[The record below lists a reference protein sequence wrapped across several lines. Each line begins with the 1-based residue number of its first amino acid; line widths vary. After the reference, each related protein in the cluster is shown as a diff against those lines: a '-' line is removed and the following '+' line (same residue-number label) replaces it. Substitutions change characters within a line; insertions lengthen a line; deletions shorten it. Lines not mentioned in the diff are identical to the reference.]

1 MSILNVIGMIP
12 KGGRFANSVVNKV
25 HTAVKD
31 WKKFKEAIAQIDD
44 LVTKGKVK
52 LQGKQKTIFES
63 NKNLLK
69 NHEKVTKKVELPP
82 SVKKEYPPFNVSKED
97 FTKGWKPTLIEPAKN
112 WKPGIYENIKNLPP
126 YTKEMEKIDNLL
138 SDINA
143 MRGLSKAEK
152 AALESNLQDRMSALI
167 DKGRKEFD
175 FSKLS
180 LGEVNKRL
188 QGIQT
193 RIREVAD
200 NPNIPGD
207 VYKGPKRDLIAA
219 IYETERPS
227 LELARTKL
235 IKANNL
241 KKYGNKFPR
250 LDPENDA
257 FIVMG
262 LDESG
267 NPIKVSRFTGKFT
280 ATQDKKTGELTS
292 SEGTSF
298 WDTWDPKK
306 NQMRKQG
313 EEIFHETLNR
323 EGKVIMSNPNYKVPR
338 TRNLDINQEIYRNT
352 STSDLAKQGYQ
363 LKEIDMIVK
372 GRIAK
377 NYLNKTRNKDHN
389 IAMHEQTP
397 ESSVVDVMEDLYTRG
412 DDVYKM
418 TIEQWTNVL
427 PKYFAQGGSV
437 PGYATGGVSNLFRMR
452 K

>member
-241 KKYGNKFPR
+241 KKYGNKYPV

-437 PGYATGGVSNLFRMR
+437 PGYATGGVSKLFRMR

>member
-1 MSILNVIGMIP
+1 MIP

-241 KKYGNKFPR
+241 KKYGNKYPV

-437 PGYATGGVSNLFRMR
+437 PGYATGGVSKLFRMR

>member
-1 MSILNVIGMIP
+1 MIP

-193 RIREVAD
+193 RIREVAN

-235 IKANNL
+235 IKGNNL

-257 FIVMG
+257 FIIIG